1 MHIVVGGAS
10 GFLGGPL
17 TSALRDNGHRVTV
30 LIRSGTPGEHSSVWD
45 PASGRI
51 DQVLINSADAVVNLS
66 GAPIAHWPW
75 TASYRNKIL
84 ESRLSCTATLARAIA
99 EATSPPAFISAS
111 GMSAYGSDR
120 GDEALTESSATGEGF
135 LADVVRQW
143 EAATAPAAEAG
154 ARVCFIRTS
163 LVLDSNGGTLKT
175 LLPIYKLGLGGKLST
190 GSQYFSVISRND
202 WVRGVVF
209 LVEND
214 HTSGPYNFANPLPT
228 TNAEFNDQ
236 LGDAINRPAV
246 MRVPGFAMKI
256 ALGRLSH
263 ELLGSLRIVPER
275 LLDAGFTFEQ
285 PDLESTITA
294 ALR

>member
-17 TSALRDNGHRVTV
+17 TAVLRENGHRVTV

-51 DQVLINSADAVVNLS
+51 DQVLIDSADAVINLS
-66 GAPIAHWPW
+66 GAPVAHWPW
-75 TASYRNKIL
+75 TASYRREIL
-84 ESRLSCTATLARAIA
+84 ESRLSCTGTLANAIA
-99 EATSPPAFISAS
+99 AAPAPPIFISAS
-111 GMSAYGSDR
+111 GMSGYGSDR
-120 GDEALTESSATGEGF
+120 GDEELTESSSAGEGI
-135 LADVVRQW
+135 LADVVHQW
-143 EAATAPAAEAG
+143 EAAAKPASDAG

-163 LVLDSNGGTLKT
+163 LVLDRNGGTLKT

-202 WVRGVVF
+202 WVRGVAF
-209 LVEND
+209 LAETD
-214 HTSGPYNFANPLPT
+214 SASGPYNFANPNPT

-236 LGDAINRPAV
+236 LGDALGRPAV
-246 MRVPGFAMKI
+246 MRVPGFAIKT
-256 ALGRLSH
+256 ALGRLSN

-275 LLDAGFTFEQ
+275 LLAAGFTFEE
-285 PDLESTITA
+285 PDLETTIAA
-294 ALR
+294 ALN

>member
-17 TSALRDNGHRVTV
+17 TSALREKGHRVTV

-45 PASGRI
+45 PATGRI
-51 DQVLINSADAVVNLS
+51 DQVLINSADAVINLS

-75 TASYRNKIL
+75 TASYRREIL
-84 ESRLSCTATLARAIA
+84 ESRLSCTATLAKAIA
-99 EATSPPAFISAS
+99 AAPTPPILISAS

-120 GDEALTESSATGEGF
+120 GGEALTEDSSAGEGF

-143 EAATAPAAEAG
+143 EAAAQPAIDAG
-154 ARVCFIRTS
+154 SRVCFIRTS
-163 LVLDSNGGTLKT
+163 LVLDKNGGTLKT
-175 LLPIYKLGLGGKLST
+175 LLPIYKVGLGGKLST
-190 GSQYFSVISRND
+190 GSQYFSVISRTD

-209 LVEND
+209 LVENGD
-214 HTSGPYNFANPLPT
+214 TSGPYNFANPNPT

-236 LGDAINRPAV
+236 LGDALGRPAV
-246 MRVPGFAMKI
+246 MRVPGFAMKA
-256 ALGRLSH
+256 ALGRLSK
-263 ELLGSLRIVPER
+263 ELLGSLRIVPQK

-285 PDLESTITA
+285 PDLESTVTA
-294 ALR
+294 ALN